1 MRRTENRCVVVAA
14 QFRAVEEDAGK
25 GPAGASFSGGVLVLS
40 LVVLCGCG
48 TNRFQQELQTE
59 EAAVKLVNETLEG
72 DYGLLD
78 TAELK
83 ALVDSDEAF
92 LLVDAMPAADSYDR
106 GHIEGAVNF
115 EFDKEVIDRWSDEDL
130 QGPRAEAFLQL
141 LGEDKDRK
149 LVMYCGFVKCG
160 EATMRRCWPVSW
172 ATRTCSATRAGS
184 SPGKGPV
191 IR

>member
-1 MRRTENRCVVVAA
+1 MRRKEKRCVAVAA

-92 LLVDAMPAADSYDR
+92 LLVDA
-106 GHIEGAVNF
+106 I
-115 EFDKEVIDRWSDEDL
+115 
-130 QGPRAEAFLQL
+130 
-141 LGEDKDRK
+141 
-149 LVMYCGFVKCG
+149 
-160 EATMRRCWPVSW
+160 
-172 ATRTCSATRAGS
+172 AG
-184 SPGKGPV
+184 
-191 IR
+191 